1 MGKTS
6 NTGTLPRRP
15 RVFYGYWL
23 VLVTFFFNFMAI
35 GCGSFAFS
43 LFVTPL
49 QGAFEW
55 GRGQIMAGFTI
66 FFVTM
71 GIISPVVGWF
81 VDRYGARPVIPI
93 GAVVMGLGF
102 VVVSQMSQLS
112 LFYLG
117 YVLIGAGAAGMGQV
131 PSSAVVSNWFKKRR
145 GTAIGLMAA
154 GVGAG
159 GVLAPA
165 VGFIIENHGWRNA
178 YLSMAILIWVVVIPL
193 GALVVRTRPS
203 EMGLYPDGEVMPRN
217 NMGAAAAVAD
227 EHGFTL
233 RQAMATLP
241 FWLIAVSFVFGQFSN
256 MGLVQAP
263 VPFLQDIGYPMQTAA
278 VALGAIGIG
287 SALGKVFFGWLC
299 DRILPTHAWAI
310 GQGLMAASVVILL
323 NIHADSPTALIWA
336 YSLLLGF
343 GVGSWLP
350 TLSILASSHFGLAF
364 YGSIFGALNLAQ
376 SLGTATG
383 PFFAGLMYDA
393 TGTYDWTFI
402 IFAAMFAVGI
412 PLILLVKRPKSLH
425 RDS

>member
-1 MGKTS
+1 MEETS
-6 NTGTLPRRP
+6 NTGTLPRRQ

-23 VLVTFFFNFMAI
+23 VLVTFIFNFVAI
-35 GCGSFAFS
+35 GFGSYAFS

-49 QGAFEW
+49 QDVFGW

-71 GIISPVVGWF
+71 GATCPVVGRF
-81 VDRYGARPVIPI
+81 VDRYGARPVIPV

-102 VVVSQMSQLS
+102 VVVSQVSQLS

-117 YVLIGAGAAGMGQV
+117 YALVGAGAAGMGQV

-178 YLSMAILIWVVVIPL
+178 YLSMAILIWVIVIPL

-203 EMGLYPDGEVMPRN
+203 EMGLYPDGAGGPPDMAS
-217 NMGAAAAVAD
+217 GTGTTVAD
-227 EHGFTL
+227 VSGFTL
-233 RQAMATLP
+233 RQAARTPVL
-241 FWLIAVSFVFGQFSN
+241 WLIAVSFLFGSFSS

-278 VALGAIGIG
+278 AALGAIGIG
-287 SALGKVFFGWLC
+287 SGLGKVFFGWLC
-299 DRILPTHAWAI
+299 DRILPKYAWAI
-310 GQGLMAASVVILL
+310 GQGLMAASVLVLL
-323 NIHADSPTALIWA
+323 NISADSPTALIWA
-336 YSLLLGF
+336 YSLLLGL

-350 TLSILASSHFGLAF
+350 TLSILASSHFGLVF

-383 PFFAGLMYDA
+383 PFFAGMMYDA
-393 TGTYDWTFI
+393 TGTYYWAFI

-412 PLILLVKRPKSLH
+412 PLILLVKKPAPPTH
-425 RDS
+425 

>member
-23 VLVTFFFNFMAI
+23 VLATFLFNFIAI
-35 GCGSFAFS
+35 GFGSYAFS

-49 QGAFEW
+49 QDAFGW
-55 GRGQIMAGFTI
+55 GRGQIMAGFTV

-71 GIISPVVGWF
+71 GVTCPVVGRL
-81 VDRYGARPVIPI
+81 VDRYGARPVIPV

-102 VVVSQMSQLS
+102 VLVSQMSQLF

-117 YVLIGAGAAGMGQV
+117 YVLVGAGAAGMGQV
-131 PSSAVVSNWFKKRR
+131 PSSAIVSNWFKKRR

-165 VGFIIENHGWRNA
+165 IGFIIENHGWRSA
-178 YLSMAILIWVVVIPL
+178 YLSMAILIWMVAIPL

-203 EMGLYPDGEVMPRN
+203 EMGLHPDGEVESQDN
-217 NMGAAAAVAD
+217 TGAAAAVVG

-241 FWLIAVSFVFGQFSN
+241 FWLIAVSFLFGSFSS

-263 VPFLQDIGYPMQTAA
+263 LPFLQDIGYPMQTAA
-278 VALGAIGIG
+278 AALGAIGIG
-287 SALGKVFFGWLC
+287 SGLGKVFFGWLC
-299 DRILPTHAWAI
+299 DKILPKYAWAI
-310 GQGLMAASVVILL
+310 GQGLMAASVAILL
-323 NIHADSPTALIWA
+323 NIHADSPVALIWA
-336 YSLLLGF
+336 YGLVLGL
-343 GVGSWLP
+343 GVGAWLP
-350 TLSILASSHFGLAF
+350 TLSMLTSTSFGLTF
-364 YGSIFGALNLAQ
+364 YGVVFGALSLAP
-376 SLGTATG
+376 SIGAATG

-393 TGTYDWTFI
+393 TGTYYWAFTT
-402 IFAAMFAVGI
+402 FAAMFLVGI
-412 PLILLVKRPKSLH
+412 PAVLLTRRPKLPS
-425 RDS
+425 RD